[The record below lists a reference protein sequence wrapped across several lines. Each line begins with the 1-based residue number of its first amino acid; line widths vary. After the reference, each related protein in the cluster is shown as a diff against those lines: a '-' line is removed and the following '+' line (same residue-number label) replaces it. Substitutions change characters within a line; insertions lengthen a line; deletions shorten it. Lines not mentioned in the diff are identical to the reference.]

1 MSFEHLSE
9 VALASRLPVGRR
21 LHVEADVGELGRE
34 RGRDEECVLVG
45 VGEDLFGQPILMVG
59 AVDGEGGYSGSE
71 PADSVLAVA
80 RVVNRWRSS
89 SGREEAQLVQR
100 DAVES
105 RKEDLAE
112 RAVGERVPELAPR
125 TRRRSKCHLAARPPH
140 RGRARTSWGLHRVLS
155 MKGGHGRASSYG
167 RPLGGIESSD
177 GGGPRGGGR
186 GGGTPPPAKRVGG

>member
-1 MSFEHLSE
+1 MSFEHLPE
-9 VALASRLPVGRR
+9 VALASRLPVRR
-21 LHVEADVGELGRE
+21 GLHVEAYVGELGRE
-34 RGRDEECVLVG
+34 RGCVEKRVLVG
-45 VGEDLFGQPILMVG
+45 VGEDLFGQPVLMMG
-59 AVDGEGGYSGSE
+59 AVDGERGDSRRE

-80 RVVNRWRSS
+80 GVVDRWRSS

-100 DAVES
+100 DAVEG

-155 MKGGHGRASSYG
+155 MKGGPGRASSYG
-167 RPLGGIESSD
+167 RPLWRIESS
-177 GGGPRGGGR
+177 GGPDPRGGG
-186 GGGTPPPAKRVGG
+186 